1 MSASYLIQIIIILTH
16 IYKVIRQRNVANPAT
31 PTPLPYELL
40 IPMKRQCSIRTLLL
54 AALAVAFSVILLLT
68 LAYNSYSQ
76 QAHLEEFSHKYV
88 DGLAKSY
95 FDGLNT
101 MMVTGTIGNRE
112 VLRDK
117 VMAPEEVLDVRVIR
131 SDQLNALYGAGEASE
146 QQRQP
151 EDLRALDG
159 ERVERY
165 GENDEGRVYT
175 LIQPVVAS
183 ADYQGVNCLG
193 CHQAQEGDVLGA
205 IRVDYSLAESDARLQ
220 RQLMMS
226 GGIQVALFVVIFT
239 LTAVFLGRLVFARL
253 RRLHDRMDEISRN
266 SDLSL
271 ELEVGRNDEIGSV
284 ARAFNRM
291 VGKIRDSMHTVMD
304 NAALVES
311 AARTIAGKA
320 ETTEK
325 EVLAQR
331 DNTDQ
336 VASATT
342 EMAASAVQVRENASS
357 TTRKSA
363 DTARSADSGE
373 RLARNA
379 VTGIES
385 LNAEVQQGAQRIEQ
399 LDQRTTEMAG
409 RLELISEIA
418 DQTNLLALNAAIEA
432 ARAGE
437 QGRGFSV
444 VADEVRALASRTQ
457 DSTEEIRKTIEGL
470 KKEVVDCVGT
480 MRHASEMAQDQ
491 VEAILKVERELQS
504 IAAEVREITG
514 LNEEMESA
522 ANEQSEVSES
532 INHNVIEISRS
543 AEQTSSDAQETARIA
558 GDLLSMAETLRRTIE
573 QFRLSRG

>member
-1 MSASYLIQIIIILTH
+1 
-16 IYKVIRQRNVANPAT
+16 
-31 PTPLPYELL
+31 
-40 IPMKRQCSIRTLLL
+40 MKPQTSIRTLLL
-54 AALAVAFSVILLLT
+54 AALAVAFSVILVFT
-68 LAYNSYSQ
+68 IAYSAHSQ
-76 QAHLEEFSHKYV
+76 RSHVQEFSRKYV
-88 DGLAKSY
+88 DNLAKSY

-117 VMAPEEVLDVRVIR
+117 VTAPEDVLDVRVIR
-131 SDQLNALYGAGEASE
+131 SDQLNAMYGQGTVDE
-146 QQRQP
+146 QIRRP
-151 EDLRALDG
+151 EDLRALAG
-159 ERVERY
+159 EKVELY
-165 GENDEGRVYT
+165 SENEKGRVYT
-175 LIQPVVAS
+175 LIEPVVAS
-183 ADYQGVNCLG
+183 ANYQGVNCLG

-205 IRVDYSLAESDARLQ
+205 IRVDYSLAQSDERLQ
-220 RQLMMS
+220 RQLMVS
-226 GGIQVALFVVIFT
+226 GGVQVLIFGVIFV
-239 LTAVFLGRLVFARL
+239 LTSIFLGRLVFTRL

-291 VGKIRDSMHTVMD
+291 VSKIRDSMHTVMD
-304 NAALVES
+304 NAARVET
-311 AARTIAGKA
+311 AARTIAAKA
-320 ETTEK
+320 ETTEE
-325 EVLAQR
+325 EVLAQK

-342 EMAASAVQVRENASS
+342 EMAASAVQVRENASA
-357 TTRKSA
+357 TTRKSTE
-363 DTARSADSGE
+363 TARAADHGE
-373 RLARNA
+373 GLAHTA
-379 VTGIES
+379 VDGIRS
-385 LNAEVQQGAQRIEQ
+385 LNAEVQDGAKRIEQ
-399 LDQRTTEMAG
+399 LDQRTTEMAD

-457 DSTEEIRKTIEGL
+457 DSTEEIRKTIAGL
-470 KKEVVDCVGT
+470 KKDVVDCVGT
-480 MRHASEMAQDQ
+480 MRHASEMAEHQ
-491 VEAILKVERELQS
+491 VAAILRVEQELQT
-504 IAAEVREITG
+504 IAADVREITG

-573 QFRLSRG
+573 QFRLSQR